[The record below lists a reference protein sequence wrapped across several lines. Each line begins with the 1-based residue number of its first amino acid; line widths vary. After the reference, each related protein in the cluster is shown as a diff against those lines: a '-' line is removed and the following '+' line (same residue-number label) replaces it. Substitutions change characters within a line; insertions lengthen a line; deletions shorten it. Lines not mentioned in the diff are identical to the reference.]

1 MLFRAWNVLGV
12 LYNRKASSTLQWG
25 HALSSMECSAVK
37 VQRRESVPL
46 QWGHALSSMEWL
58 VFGELLLV
66 ADLLQWGHALSS
78 MECAT
83 SLACASVSYPLQW
96 GHALSSME
104 WKSTLPYNRPGASF
118 NGAMLFRAWNGTKFG
133 PRRIQSSA
141 SMGPCSFEHGM
152 SDCVFVHVHH
162 QQLQWGHALSSMEC
176 S

>member
-1 MLFRAWNVLGV
+1 M
-12 LYNRKASSTLQWG
+12 
-25 HALSSMECSAVK
+25 K

-104 WKSTLPYNRPGASF
+104 WC
-118 NGAMLFRAWNGTKFG
+118 AWV
-133 PRRIQSSA
+133 A
-141 SMGPCSFEHGM
+141 
-152 SDCVFVHVHH
+152 
-162 QQLQWGHALSSMEC
+162 
-176 S
+176 